1 MYNENGHTYSFDR
14 EYARS
19 IIEQIVKQENADS
32 KRYADAYYHSQ
43 KRCTKGEIYHLI
55 ADYIPISQDAVK
67 KWFQKTN
74 ATDPGDI
81 SIVRKLEQFFGE
93 KYGKTVI
100 LLRLVT
106 IQEENMISMNET
118 EKDCARELYIMLL
131 DTIDKTIPSFRDYV
145 IGLGNFAPLDSMA
158 KSRYDAIMAI
168 KKTALDLPES
178 LRTSAIALVNDAFGP
193 ESNMPD
199 AFFSTEDYKA
209 FVASDE
215 YQSYVTENYPSG
227 TSESDDQLNYCEA
240 KREELFSRLD
250 EIFSAY
256 IRRT

>member
-1 MYNENGHTYSFDR
+1 MYKENGHTYSFDR

-19 IIEQIVKQENADS
+19 IIELIVKQENIEL
-32 KRYADAYYHSQ
+32 KRYVSTYYHSQ
-43 KRCTKGEIYHLI
+43 KRHTKGEIYHLI
-55 ADYIPISQDAVK
+55 AEYVPISQDAVR

-74 ATDPGDI
+74 ATDPSDI
-81 SIVRKLEQFFGE
+81 TVVRKLEQFFSE
-93 KYGKTVI
+93 KYGESVV
-100 LLRLVT
+100 LLKRVT

-118 EKDCARELYIMLL
+118 EKDCARELYITLL
-131 DTIDKTIPSFRDYV
+131 NTIDKAIPSFRDYV

-158 KSRYDAIMAI
+158 RSRYDAIMAI

-199 AFFSTEDYKA
+199 AFFSTEDYKV
-209 FVASDE
+209 FVTSVE
-215 YQSYVTENYPSG
+215 YQSYVAENFPSG
-227 TSESDDQLNYCEA
+227 TNKSEDQLNYCEE
-240 KREELFSRLD
+240 KREELFARLD

-256 IRRT
+256 IRKG

>member
-1 MYNENGHTYSFDR
+1 MYKENDYAYSFDR
-14 EYARS
+14 EYTRS
-19 IIEQIVKQENADS
+19 IIEQIVRQENADS
-32 KRYADAYYHSQ
+32 ARYASTYYHSQ
-43 KRCTKGEIYHLI
+43 KRRTKGEIYHLI

-93 KYGKTVI
+93 KYGKTVM
-100 LLRLVT
+100 LLKRVT
-106 IQEENMISMNET
+106 IQEEKMISMNET
-118 EKDCARELYIMLL
+118 EKGCARELYITLL
-131 DTIDKTIPSFRDYV
+131 NTIDKAIPSFRDYV
-145 IGLGNFAPLDSMA
+145 IGLGDFAPLDSMD

-227 TSESDDQLNYCEA
+227 TSKSDDQLNYCEA

>member
-1 MYNENGHTYSFDR
+1 MYKDNGQAYSFDR

-19 IIEQIVKQENADS
+19 IIEQIVLQENADP
-32 KRYADAYYHSQ
+32 KRYASTYYRSK
-43 KRCTKGEIYHLI
+43 KRCTKGEIYQLI

-67 KWFQKTN
+67 KWVQKRN

-81 SIVRKLEQFFGE
+81 AVVRKLELFLSE
-93 KYGKTVI
+93 KYGKPVT
-100 LLRLVT
+100 LLKRVT
-106 IQEENMISMNET
+106 LQEEKMISMNET
-118 EKDCARELYIMLL
+118 EKDCARELYVLL
-131 DTIDKTIPSFRDYV
+131 LNTIDKAIPSIHDYV
-145 IGLGNFAPLDSMA
+145 QGNGNFAPLDSMA

-168 KKTALDLPES
+168 KRTAFDLPES
-178 LRTSAIALVNDAFGP
+178 LRTAAISLVNDAFGP

-199 AFFSTEDYKA
+199 SFFATDDYKA

-215 YQSYVTENYPSG
+215 YQQFASEAYPDGRSK
-227 TSESDDQLNYCEA
+227 SQDELNYCES

-250 EIFSAY
+250 DVFSEY